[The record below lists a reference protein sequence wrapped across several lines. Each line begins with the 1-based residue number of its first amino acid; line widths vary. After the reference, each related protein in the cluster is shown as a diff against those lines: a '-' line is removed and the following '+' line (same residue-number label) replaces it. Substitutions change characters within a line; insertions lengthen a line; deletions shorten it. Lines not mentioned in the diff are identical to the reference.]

1 MNNLKFSFDI
11 LLRSSRNPIYNS
23 IPIFPPCLSPNVY
36 KMLTTNILPW
46 WSLWHI
52 SKDNIEMVIS
62 EYPDDDEADDMDS
75 PISYLN
81 NAVGDIQD
89 AINLLEQE

>member
-1 MNNLKFSFDI
+1 MSLSGLSSLSKQDMVA
-11 LLRSSRNPIYNS
+11 LLRKS
-23 IPIFPPCLSPNVY
+23 
-36 KMLTTNILPW
+36 W
-46 WSLWHI
+46 
-52 SKDNIEMVIS
+52 DNIEMVIS

-75 PISYLN
+75 PISYLI

>member
-1 MNNLKFSFDI
+1 MSLSGLSSLSKQDMVA
-11 LLRSSRNPIYNS
+11 LLRKS
-23 IPIFPPCLSPNVY
+23 
-36 KMLTTNILPW
+36 W
-46 WSLWHI
+46 
-52 SKDNIEMVIS
+52 DNIEMVIS